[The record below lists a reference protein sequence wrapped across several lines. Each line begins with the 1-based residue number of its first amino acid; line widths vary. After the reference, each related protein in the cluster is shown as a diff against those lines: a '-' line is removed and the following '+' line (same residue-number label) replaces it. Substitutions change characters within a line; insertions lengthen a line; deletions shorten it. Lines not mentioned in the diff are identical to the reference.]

1 MLSPHVAQNLKT
13 LNYSL
18 VLRGFSIQEIINL
31 VIMSFSREMSQLNG
45 QMLSG
50 YVLLDYTVLIE
61 ACFHIMKMYDKQN
74 KPLPLRFLVF
84 QQRISSSNKTSSHI
98 KLMYFFPYF
107 DTFIFLSK
115 QKHNNLNFL
124 LFKILTLFINLRNK
138 WYQHPIF

>member
-18 VLRGFSIQEIINL
+18 VLRGFSTQEIINL

-61 ACFHIMKMYDKQN
+61 ACFDIMKMYDKQN

-84 QQRISSSNKTSSHI
+84 QPGGGGAR
-98 KLMYFFPYF
+98 L
-107 DTFIFLSK
+107 
-115 QKHNNLNFL
+115 
-124 LFKILTLFINLRNK
+124 
-138 WYQHPIF
+138 

>member
-13 LNYSL
+13 PNYSL
-18 VLRGFSIQEIINL
+18 ILRSFFIQEIINL

-45 QMLSG
+45 QMISG
-50 YVLLDYTVLIE
+50 YVFLDYTVLIE
-61 ACFHIMKMYDKQN
+61 ACVHIMKMYDKQN

-84 QQRISSSNKTSSHI
+84 QQSISSSNKTSSHI
-98 KLMYFFPYF
+98 KLMCFFPYF
-107 DTFIFLSK
+107 DIFIFLSK

-138 WYQHPIF
+138 RYQHPIL